1 MQRRPSAVPLQPDA
15 CAALRDHGARNGKRA
30 TTALSSPGRAGVRAV
45 TLLPP
50 RLLPCGDAALTVE
63 FGEAIDPGLNA
74 RVLALDARINE
85 GVAGVVETVPTYR
98 SLLVHYDP
106 VATDFDTLSDA
117 LARLAAHLPDH
128 AAKGRL
134 WRVPVVYGGAFG
146 IDLADTAARHGF
158 TEAELIER
166 HAAPVYRVYMI
177 GFLPGF
183 AYLGGLDPAIATP
196 RRDSPRLKTPA
207 GTISIGGAQALVGS
221 IEAPSGWHL
230 LGRTPMRN
238 YLPTRDPAFLLQ
250 PGDRVAFNP
259 VPAERWAALDAA
271 ADAGEWVGEV
281 IG

>member
-1 MQRRPSAVPLQPDA
+1 MPPD
-15 CAALRDHGARNGKRA
+15 LRILA
-30 TTALSSPGRAGVRAV
+30 
-45 TLLPP
+45 
-50 RLLPCGDAALTVE
+50 CGDSALTVE
-63 FGEAIDPGLNA
+63 FGDTIDPTLNA
-74 RVLALDARINE
+74 RVLALDARVGE

-106 VATDFDTLSDA
+106 VATDFESLSAALAILARDLSDA
-117 LARLAAHLPDH
+117 LPT
-128 AAKGRL
+128 GRL

-146 IDLADTAARHGF
+146 IDLAETAERHDL
-158 TEAELIER
+158 TPADLIER

-196 RRDSPRLKTPA
+196 RRETPRLKTPP
-207 GTISIGGAQALVGS
+207 GTISIGGVQALIAS

-238 YLPTRDPAFLLQ
+238 FMPGREPVFLLR
-250 PGDRVAFNP
+250 PGDQITFEPTA
-259 VPAERWAALDAA
+259 AARWDGLDAA
-271 ADAGEWVGEV
+271 AAAGDWVGEV

>member
-1 MQRRPSAVPLQPDA
+1 MNPV
-15 CAALRDHGARNGKRA
+15 ALRI
-30 TTALSSPGRAGVRAV
+30 
-45 TLLPP
+45 
-50 RLLPCGDAALTVE
+50 LPCGDAALTVE
-63 FGEAIDPGLNA
+63 FGDTIDSTLNA
-74 RVLALDARINE
+74 RVLALDARIGE
-85 GVAGVVETVPTYR
+85 GMPGVVETVPTYR

-106 VATDFDTLSDA
+106 IVIDFDTLSDA
-117 LARLAAHLPDH
+117 LARLATGLPER
-128 AAKGRL
+128 AAEGRL

-146 IDLADTAARHGF
+146 IDLADTADRHGL
-158 TEAELIER
+158 TPAELIER

-183 AYLGGLDPAIATP
+183 AYLGGLDPRIATP
-196 RRDSPRLKTPA
+196 RRETPRLKTPA
-207 GTISIGGAQALVGS
+207 GTISIGGVQALVAS

-250 PGDRVAFNP
+250 PGDRVAFDP

-271 ADAGEWVGEV
+271 AEAGEWVGEV